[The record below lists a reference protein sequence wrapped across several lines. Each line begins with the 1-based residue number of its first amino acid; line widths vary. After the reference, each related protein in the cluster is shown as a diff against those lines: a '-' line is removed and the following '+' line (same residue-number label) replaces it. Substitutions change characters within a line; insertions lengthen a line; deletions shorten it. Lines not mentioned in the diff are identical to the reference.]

1 MDYSNTLLQVLLFLI
16 FILVLLF
23 INKYFFNTENNIT
36 VTNANNANANNANN
50 ANANN
55 DSTNKVRCIEEKD
68 PLTNNNKNDLKI
80 VNNKFNIYD
89 EYTNTND
96 ELVNELLPNY
106 KEYKT
111 PSNEL
116 DIHFINNNIVYDS
129 ERDKG
134 KCYIKEEKT
143 DLPIANINVCNLTN
157 TRLSEYI

>member
-1 MDYSNTLLQVLLFLI
+1 MDYSNTLLQILLFLI

-36 VTNANNANANNANN
+36 VTNANTNNTYNTNKAYNI
-50 ANANN
+50 
-55 DSTNKVRCIEEKD
+55 DSTNNKVRCIEEKD
-68 PLTNNNKNDLKI
+68 PLINNNKNDLKI

-96 ELVNELLPNY
+96 EFVNELLPNY
-106 KEYKT
+106 KEYKI

-116 DIHFINNNIVYDS
+116 DMHFINNNIIYDS
-129 ERDKG
+129 EKDKG

-143 DLPIANINVCNLTN
+143 DLPIANINICNLTN

>member
-1 MDYSNTLLQVLLFLI
+1 MNYSNTLVQLLLFLI
-16 FILVLLF
+16 FILILLF
-23 INKYFFNTENNIT
+23 INKYFFNTVNNII
-36 VTNANNANANNANN
+36 VTNANTNINTNANTNI
-50 ANANN
+50 N
-55 DSTNKVRCIEEKD
+55 DKVRCIEEKD
-68 PLTNNNKNDLKI
+68 SLTNNNKNDLKI

-116 DIHFINNNIVYDS
+116 NKYFINNNMVYDL
-129 ERDKG
+129 EKDQE
-134 KCYIKEEKT
+134 KCYIKKEKT
-143 DLPIANINVCNLTN
+143 DLPIANINVYNLTN